1 MTLLRLFTL
10 FTLSVLMACNT
21 SVGSDPNDAFER
33 LLKEQYEARQSLSP
47 VSLSIGGDL
56 SRNGEWPDMSLEA
69 KQSERDL
76 WRQQRDQLLALE
88 KPRLSS
94 ANQLNLELA
103 VYDLEDRMAEYDIG
117 GFLLPLTMREG
128 PQTAYDLIEYLN
140 FSSEQD
146 YRDWIS
152 RLTALPN
159 YLDQHIDLMREG
171 IRRGVVQPRVVMDRV
186 STQLAALQVE
196 DPTQSAFYKPFED
209 MDFVAEDDLKAD
221 LQAAAQ
227 EAIANRVLPAYA
239 EFATFFNEEYLAACR
254 EEVGVGATDWG
265 RSYYEYLVRHFTTTD
280 KTPQEIHH
288 IGLSEVERIRAEME
302 SIRQE
307 VGFDGDLSEFFI
319 HLRTDPQFFYD
330 TPEELFEAYLA
341 TSKRLDPELVNL
353 FGRLPRTPYG
363 VRAIPDAIA
372 PDTTIAYYMP
382 PAEDGSRA
390 GYYYV
395 NLYKPETRPIWGI
408 EVLSVHEAVPGHH
421 LQISLAMER
430 AELPAFRRSMGVGA
444 YVEGWGLYS
453 ERLGYDMGLYQDP
466 YSRFGQLAYDMWRS
480 VRLVVDTGMHY
491 MGWTRDE
498 AIEYFKSNSPK
509 SELDIVNEID
519 RYIGWPG
526 QALGYKI
533 GQLKILELRERAEAQ
548 LGDKFDIREFHDQL
562 LSTGAVPLSVMET
575 ELNAWIEE
583 KRIEGV

>member
-1 MTLLRLFTL
+1 MTLLRLLNLFILTL
-10 FTLSVLMACNT
+10 LVACNT
-21 SVGSDPNDAFER
+21 SVGSDPNDAFEL
-33 LLKEQYEARQSLSP
+33 LLKEQHEARQNLSP
-47 VSLSIGGDL
+47 VYMSMGGDL
-56 SRNGEWPDMSLEA
+56 SRNGEWPDMSLDA

-76 WRQQRDQLLALE
+76 WQQQREQLLAID
-88 KPRLSS
+88 KPLLSS
-94 ANQLNLELA
+94 ANQLNLDLA
-103 VYDLEDRMAEYDIG
+103 IYDLEDRMAEYDIG
-117 GFLLPLTMREG
+117 GFLLPLTMRDG
-128 PQTAYDLIEYLN
+128 PQTAYDVIEYLE
-140 FSSEQD
+140 FSSEQH

-152 RLTALPN
+152 RLNALPN
-159 YLDQHIDLMREG
+159 YLDQHIELMREG
-171 IRRGVVQPRVVMDRV
+171 INRGVVQPRVVMDRV
-186 STQLAALQVE
+186 STQLAALQVT
-196 DPTQSAFYKPFED
+196 DPTQSAFYKPFEE
-209 MDFVAEDDLKAD
+209 MDIDIGDDVKAD
-221 LQAAAQ
+221 LRAAAQ
-227 EAIANRVLPAYA
+227 DAITNQTLPAYA
-239 EFATFFNEEYLAACR
+239 EFATFFNQEYLVASR
-254 EEVGVGATDWG
+254 EEVGVGSTEWG
-265 RSYYEYLVRHFTTTD
+265 RSYYEFLVRQFTTTN
-280 KTPQEIHH
+280 KTPEEIHQ
-288 IGLSEVERIRAEME
+288 IGLSEVERIRTEME
-302 SIRQE
+302 SIRQQ
-307 VGFDGDLSEFFI
+307 VGFDGDLAEFFV

-341 TSKRLDPELVNL
+341 TSKRLDPELVHL

-382 PAEDGSRA
+382 PADDGSRA

-491 MGWTRDE
+491 MGWTREE

-533 GQLKILELRERAEAQ
+533 GQLKILELRASAESQ
-548 LGDKFDIREFHDQL
+548 LGDEFDIREFHDQL
-562 LSTGAVPLSVMET
+562 LSTGAVPLSVMEA
-575 ELNAWIEE
+575 EMNAWIEE
-583 KRIEGV
+583 KLREGV